1 MNGSTHR
8 PARAGLASAFAILLT
23 AACAPGGDA
32 PKTETDAG
40 NGAAQ
45 AQAPTYAAN
54 VPAYVTTPDKVQTEL
69 LGDLDFFDGMPS
81 KATVEKAYDFLDTSR
96 GAEAFLNG
104 IPAASIYALLEGLKE
119 AGVNPGDLAIFEELM
134 DARSLY
140 LTPNSTTIYNMFELN
155 VKDGPVVVEVPP
167 GVLGPVDDAYFRF
180 LTDFGFTGPDQGK
193 GGKYLFVH
201 RDYEGAIPGGYFVIR
216 TPSYRNLSF
225 FRAIP
230 TNGDLKAAVANV
242 KAGFHS
248 YPLAQAANPPEQRFV
263 NLSGKQMN
271 TVHAN
276 DFHFYEEINAVVQ
289 YEPADSFDPE
299 FVGLLASIGIKK
311 GQPFEPDARM
321 KKILTEAVAIGNA
334 TARAITFAPR
344 NSRYYFY
351 PDRKWTSMFAGK
363 GNYAFYDNGERMLD
377 DRIFMHYY
385 ATGITPAMTAPK
397 VGLGSVYEIAAQD
410 KNGDYLDGG
419 KTYSV
424 TLPGPVPAK
433 DFWSFMVYSGQTR
446 SMLETDQKTAGLDSF
461 NPSVKP
467 NADGSYTMWFG
478 PTAPAGR
485 EGNWIQTM
493 PGKSYNVLLRL
504 YGPLEPWFDKSWKPG
519 DFEPVP

>member
-1 MNGSTHR
+1 MNKNFLLILAVVFLVSCNTEINKDSAELIIEASTDE
-8 PARAGLASAFAILLT
+8 PMYKA
-23 AACAPGGDA
+23 D
-32 PKTETDAG
+32 
-40 NGAAQ
+40 
-45 AQAPTYAAN
+45 
-54 VPAYVTTPDKVQTEL
+54 VPESIITPDKIHTDL
-69 LGDLDFFDGMPS
+69 LGDLEFFDGMPT
-81 KATVEKAYDFLDTSR
+81 KETVKKAYDFLDLSR

-104 IPAASIYALLEGLKE
+104 IPAASIYAVLEGIKE

-140 LTPNSTTIYNMFELN
+140 LTPNSTTIYNMLEIN
-155 VKDGPVVVEVPP
+155 VKEEPIVVEVPP
-167 GVLGPVDDAYFRF
+167 GILGPVDDAFFRY

-193 GGKYLFVH
+193 GGKYLFLH
-201 RDYEGAIPGGYFVIR
+201 RDYEGNIPEGYFVVR
-216 TPSYRNLSF
+216 TPNYRNLSF
-225 FRAIP
+225 FRAFVKD
-230 TNGDLKAAVANV
+230 GDLKAAADNV
-242 KAGFHS
+242 KSGFRT
-248 YPLAQAANPPEQRFV
+248 YPLSKAGNPPEQRIV

-276 DFHFYEEINAVVQ
+276 NFHFYEELNSVIQ

-299 FVGLLASIGIKK
+299 LVGLFASIGIKK
-311 GQPFEPDARM
+311 GKPFEPDARM
-321 KKILTEAVAIGNA
+321 KQILTEAVAIGNA
-334 TARAITFAPR
+334 TARSITFAPR
-344 NSRYYFY
+344 NPRYFFY
-351 PDRKWTSMFAGK
+351 PDRKWTSMFNGG

-410 KNGDYLDGG
+410 KNGEYLDGG

-433 DFWSFMVYSGQTR
+433 DFWSFMVYSGQHR
-446 SMLETDQKTAGLDSF
+446 SMLETDQKLAGLDSN
-461 NPSVKP
+461 NPSIQP

-478 PTAPAGR
+478 PKAPEGK

-493 PGKSYNVLLRL
+493 PNKSYHVLLRL
-504 YGPLEPWFDKSWKPG
+504 YGPLEPWFDKTWKPG
-519 DFEPVP
+519 DFELAE